1 MEWRKV
7 KMNFIRVRTC
17 ATREVSMDGCEFDT
31 SLCRGVG
38 WAMSRLTRSGR
49 WVAEGIDEFHL
60 CPLSLA
66 WVWHLPLHT
75 SWTRV
80 EQIDEIW
87 SSRWRWYR
95 WISSFFV
102 RTCIVNQEQIPRLCL
117 FLGVLQT
124 RSSTRRRGDEAGR
137 VGVREGGLVVGT
149 SPGGIGRDLKV
160 GLFLVE
166 KGKKTNKRNKQTNRG
181 RFLLLLLAVC
191 FQCRDVGGFC

>member
-1 MEWRKV
+1 
-7 KMNFIRVRTC
+7 MNFIRVRTC

-31 SLCRGVG
+31 SLCRRVG

-66 WVWHLPLHT
+66 WVWYLPLHT

-80 EQIDEIW
+80 KHIDEIW
-87 SSRWRWYR
+87 SSRCRWHR
-95 WISSFFV
+95 WISSFLV

-124 RSSTRRRGDEAGR
+124 RSSTTPRRRRRRDEAGR
-137 VGVREGGLVVGT
+137 VGVREGGVG
-149 SPGGIGRDLKV
+149 GGDVIGRDLKV

-166 KGKKTNKRNKQTNRG
+166 KGKQTNKQTKQTNKPG
-181 RFLLLLLAVC
+181 SFSSSSTCCLFPV
-191 FQCRDVGGFC
+191 